1 MYLKLVFVFIFLNI
15 ALFIEYVY
23 LNILYLNYIIFI
35 LNNFKTA
42 TVIAVCIL
50 ICIIMLLSLI
60 IIYNVLSLYN

>member
-23 LNILYLNYIIFI
+23 LYICYLNCIIFI

-42 TVIAVCIL
+42 TVVAVCIL
-50 ICIIMLLSLI
+50 ICTML
-60 IIYNVLSLYN
+60 